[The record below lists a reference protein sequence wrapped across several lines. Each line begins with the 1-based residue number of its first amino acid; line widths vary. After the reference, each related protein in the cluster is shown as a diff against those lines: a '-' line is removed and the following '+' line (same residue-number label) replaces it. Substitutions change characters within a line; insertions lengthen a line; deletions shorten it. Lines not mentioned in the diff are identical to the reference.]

1 MFFSC
6 FSWNSDL
13 FLLCFGVLQI
23 FKDFYG
29 FLQKR
34 EEGKGKREEKAKKK
48 NKRERDRFEGKDF
61 LKFRKNVKN
70 KIKIGIR

>member
-34 EEGKGKREEKAKKK
+34 EDGKGKEEEKGKKE
-48 NKRERDRFEGKDF
+48 NKRGK
-61 LKFRKNVKN
+61 R
-70 KIKIGIR
+70 